1 MIAKASF
8 ATFFWCLVI
17 VGFGESLALASASSL
32 VMQCQLKAPKNS
44 VMKSLEGRSILQLDA
59 VGDAHLV
66 VDDETGKRSVCRLQ
80 VQDLRDASREKIPAL
95 RFRASRDSKCSPAI
109 SEKLQEEIVRSVEF
123 SYSVITEKAEVVFLM
138 RDESWGCQ
146 LKLWK
151 PEAFKRLAEGRIQ
164 RRN

>member
-1 MIAKASF
+1 MSLRLSCGVSSLLIALGWGSVAS
-8 ATFFWCLVI
+8 
-17 VGFGESLALASASSL
+17 ASASSL
-32 VMQCQLKAPKNS
+32 VMQCHLKAPKVS

-66 VDDETGKRSVCRLQ
+66 IDDEDGKRRVCRLQ
-80 VQDLRDASREKIPAL
+80 ILDLRDASREKIPAL

-109 SEKLQEEIVRSVEF
+109 SNKLNDEIVKRVEF
-123 SYSVITEKAEVVFLM
+123 SYSVITQKADVVFLM
-138 RDESWGCQ
+138 RDETWGCQ